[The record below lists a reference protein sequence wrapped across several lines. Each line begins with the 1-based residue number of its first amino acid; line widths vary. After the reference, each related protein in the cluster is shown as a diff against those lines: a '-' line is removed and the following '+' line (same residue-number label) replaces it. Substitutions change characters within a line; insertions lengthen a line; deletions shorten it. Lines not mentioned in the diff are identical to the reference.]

1 MTCAMS
7 DSSHEC
13 LKMINTVSAG
23 DVQMWCFRAHVIV
36 CDNSD
41 QHDKKGGIC
50 RVSKLVNK
58 S

>member
-1 MTCAMS
+1 MS

-13 LKMINTVSAG
+13 LKMISTVSAG
-23 DVQMWCFRAHVIV
+23 DVQMGVSEHMLLF

-41 QHDKKGGIC
+41 QHDKKGGVC